1 MAWENIGTF
10 DGLPFW
16 ADDSLGLT
24 EQDVTDNYL
33 ADITKWKGVIEGQF
47 GLTADQAFL
56 KDGHV
61 FVVPTEIKDD
71 PRWLARM
78 HWQVGSR
85 TVPDP
90 QEM

>member
-24 EQDVTDNYL
+24 EQDVNDNYL
-33 ADITKWKGVIEGQF
+33 GDISKWKAVLEDQF

-56 KDGHV
+56 KDDCV

-71 PRWLARM
+71 PRWINRM
-78 HWQVGSR
+78 HWRVGS
-85 TVPDP
+85 TTTPDP
-90 QEM
+90 